1 MPTIEL
7 EQVAKYYKQKRKHRN
22 DKRYEIGVEDV
33 SLTIRQGDFVF
44 VIGSSGAGKSTLLS
58 LIVGQTKPTRGR
70 VYVGHK
76 DLNWMMKFSRN
87 RASILFG
94 KVWQEP
100 TLIRNRTVEENLLL
114 AARLACP
121 KDGPKQLAPKVK
133 KVLGLVGL
141 SGFERKYPVE
151 MSIGE
156 GRKVELAR
164 ALIGSPPILV
174 LDEIT
179 ANLDEDSIWDVF
191 HLLNELNR
199 RGTTIIMT
207 THASQYVNIMCR
219 RVITLVDGR
228 VFGDVKKGRY
238 GDVTEKK
245 KVTLL
250 SAYGTDLI

>member
-1 MPTIEL
+1 MPIIEL
-7 EQVAKYYKQKRKHRN
+7 ENVTKLYKQKKRHRG
-22 DKRYEIGVEDV
+22 DKRYEVGVEQVD
-33 SLTIRQGDFVF
+33 LTIRQGDFVF

-58 LIVGQTKPTRGR
+58 LIAGQTRPTRGR

-76 DLNWMMKFSRN
+76 DLSWMMKLSRN

-100 TLIRNRTVEENLLL
+100 TLIRNRTVGENLAL
-114 AARLACP
+114 ANRIVSP
-121 KDGPKQLAPKVK
+121 RDGERQLVPKVK

-141 SGFERKYPVE
+141 SGFEDKYPVE

-156 GRKVELAR
+156 ARRVELAR

-179 ANLDEDSIWDVF
+179 ANLDDDSIWDVF
-191 HLLNELNR
+191 HLLTELNR
-199 RGTTIIMT
+199 RGTTIIMA
-207 THASQYVNIMCR
+207 THASQYVNIMRR
-219 RVITLVDGR
+219 RVITLVDGKI
-228 VFGDVKKGRY
+228 FGDVKKGRY

-245 KVTLL
+245 RTVLT
-250 SAYGTDLI
+250 AYGTDLI

>member
-58 LIVGQTKPTRGR
+58 LIAGQTKPTRGR

-164 ALIGSPPILV
+164 ALIGSPPRV
-174 LDEIT
+174 RT
-179 ANLDEDSIWDVF
+179 RQ
-191 HLLNELNR
+191 HL
-199 RGTTIIMT
+199 
-207 THASQYVNIMCR
+207 
-219 RVITLVDGR
+219 GR
-228 VFGDVKKGRY
+228 VPP
-238 GDVTEKK
+238 
-245 KVTLL
+245 
-250 SAYGTDLI
+250 AQ